1 MWLYNIYR
9 HMFLSTLVQM
19 MSVRRKSATSLSEPM
34 LNYHRQLD
42 PEECL
47 SLKLYLKFKR
57 LHSRKY
63 MSNCHL
69 QHVDHF
75 VQVQLCNLPL
85 VPHICVRDLGQHW
98 FGKCL
103 APSHYQALVPLTIF
117 RSNSKL
123 DQNLKCAASK
133 CTLPIKWKFCIRHDS
148 VTVVTCAKFR
158 CDRLSI
164 F

>member
-1 MWLYNIYR
+1 MWPYNIYR
-9 HMFLSTLVQM
+9 RMFLLTLVQM

-34 LNYHRQLD
+34 LNYHRQLG

-63 MSNCHL
+63 ISNCHL

-75 VQVQLCNLPL
+75 VQVQLCYLPL

-103 APSHYQALVPLTIF
+103 APIRNWTKIWSALLQNIRY
-117 RSNSKL
+117 RSQGNI
-123 DQNLKCAASK
+123 C
-133 CTLPIKWKFCIRHDS
+133 HDS